1 MFISENSK
9 YLEQHPLFQ
18 DSHYYVVKD
27 DVSARVRGSNVHG
40 TIPKGSILQFTGEA
54 NAENETVT
62 MADCKYVDAKL
73 VTDSYYI
80 IQTDQ
85 LEQSLKD
92 CTDDLL
98 SVSSDNKQKIS
109 ELYILRTH
117 CKEAKICR
125 IAALILAICLA
136 VLVFVRAINNSE
148 LSSYYKN
155 ILFYAIFTLTCVI
168 FFLNVGVASL
178 FEHMHK
184 KRIDRKLL
192 LLKQES
198 EQRFDDYIRS
208 VAQ

>member
-9 YLEQHPLFQ
+9 YIEQHPLFQ

-27 DVSARVRGSNVHG
+27 DVSARVRDSNVHG

-80 IQTDQ
+80 IQTDL

-117 CKEAKICR
+117 CKEAEICR

-136 VLVFVRAINNSE
+136 VLVFVRAINDSE
-148 LSSYYKN
+148 LSS
-155 ILFYAIFTLTCVI
+155 FYAIFTLTCVI
-168 FFLNVGVASL
+168 FFLNVGSL
-178 FEHMHK
+178 FERMHK